1 MRETAQTIA
10 RTRTPPRRAAAALA
24 LATMLAL
31 AAALAAA
38 SLWAAPA
45 RAATAHDFLFLSIDG
60 EPLPLSAFAGRPVL
74 LVNTASQCGF
84 TPQYAGLQLLWE
96 RYRERGL
103 VVLGVPS
110 NDFGAQEPGSEAD
123 IKAFTDHEY
132 AVDFPLTTKVAVR
145 GDAPHPFFAW
155 AKRDNGVEP
164 RWNFTKILIAP
175 DGRIAA
181 AFPSRVEPDSPE
193 LVRAVEALLPAGGM
207 SRPASPP
214 AILPGLIP

>member
-1 MRETAQTIA
+1 MRATLVMAMLILISGGV
-10 RTRTPPRRAAAALA
+10 PAAAAGTA
-24 LATMLAL
+24 K
-31 AAALAAA
+31 
-38 SLWAAPA
+38 S
-45 RAATAHDFLFLSIDG
+45 AHDFTFTAIEG
-60 EPLPLSAFAGRPVL
+60 GPLPLSDFRGKVVL
-74 LVNTASQCGF
+74 VVNTASFCGF
-84 TPQYAGLQLLWE
+84 TPQYENLQAVWD
-96 RYRERGL
+96 RYRDRGL